1 MVILATRDREIGAR
15 PLRDANC
22 SFDANKNKTFSV
34 QIARS
39 NWTKDM
45 TFGNLIYVPETE
57 FGGIIGNV
65 LTSTALDYV
74 ELKGYT
80 WRGQMG
86 KKIIQPAKGQDYR
99 RVSGELNTVLRALI
113 EPEFDGLY
121 VVPTIDTGVSVS
133 NYQFDRYCTLLDGI
147 TKMLSSKGYRLDI
160 RHRREHGTTGYISV
174 CAVPIQDYSKE
185 IELSKDSGLTYT
197 MDDKRNGVNHLTG
210 VLG

>member
-22 SFDANKNKTFSV
+22 SFDANNNKTFSV
-34 QIARS
+34 QIARAY
-39 NWTKDM
+39 WTEDM
-45 TFGNLIYVPETE
+45 TFGNLVYVPNTE

-80 WRGQMG
+80 WRGRMD
-86 KKIIQPAKGQDYR
+86 KKIIQPPNGQDYK
-99 RVSGELNTVLRALI
+99 RVSGELNTVLKALV

-133 NYQFDRYCTLLDGI
+133 NYQFDRYCTLLDGL
-147 TKMLSSKGYRLDI
+147 TKMLSSKGYRLDM
-160 RHRREHGTTGYISV
+160 E
-174 CAVPIQDYSKE
+174 
-185 IELSKDSGLTYT
+185 
-197 MDDKRNGVNHLTG
+197 
-210 VLG
+210 